1 MTMTIIE
8 QEQVEQDTLT
18 QRTEEQD
25 TLMETLKVAQEAA
38 HEAGESLR
46 KKQGHEQVLYKKAR
60 RDCLLDADIEA
71 EKIIIDKLKA
81 NFPHYDILSEETLQE
96 SKQSPYQWVVDPLDG
111 SFNFHHR
118 SPVYGVSIGLR
129 VRNRIEVAV
138 VYLPFYDEMYTAIR
152 SKGAYL
158 NGKPIEVSSIAD
170 LDEACVHVGDF
181 AKDYDP
187 EENQIRLKDITH
199 LANTVG
205 RVRMIGTA
213 ATDLAYIA
221 CGRAEAL
228 VVHNALPWDIEV
240 GALLIT
246 EAGGK
251 VEFYHHPDSKGLT
264 ICSNSHIHNA
274 LFNTLHK
281 AHGDAEYGALF
292 CPIPA

>member
-1 MTMTIIE
+1 MIIIE

-18 QRTEEQD
+18 ERAEEQNIL
-25 TLMETLKVAQEAA
+25 TKALQIAQEAA
-38 HEAGESLR
+38 RAAGESLC
-46 KKQGHEQVLYKKAR
+46 KKQGHEKVLYKKTCK
-60 RDCLLDADIEA
+60 DYLLDADIEA
-71 EKIIIDKLKA
+71 ESIIINKLKA
-81 NFPHYDILSEETLQE
+81 HFPHYDILSEETPQE
-96 SKQSPYQWVVDPLDG
+96 SQQSPYQWIVDPLDG
-111 SFNFHHR
+111 SFNFQHR

-129 VRNRIEVAV
+129 VHNHIQVAV
-138 VYLPFYDEMYTAIR
+138 VYLPSYDEMFTAIR
-152 SKGAYL
+152 GQGAYL
-158 NGKPIEVSSIAD
+158 NGEPIKVSTVTD
-170 LDEACVHVGDF
+170 LVDACVHVGDF
-181 AKDYDP
+181 TKDYDP
-187 EENQIRLKDITH
+187 EENQVRLNDIIH

-246 EAGGK
+246 EAGGS

-264 ICSNSHIHNA
+264 ICSNSHIHDA
-274 LFNTLHK
+274 LFKTLSE
-281 AHGDAEYGALF
+281 AHNDTEYGALF